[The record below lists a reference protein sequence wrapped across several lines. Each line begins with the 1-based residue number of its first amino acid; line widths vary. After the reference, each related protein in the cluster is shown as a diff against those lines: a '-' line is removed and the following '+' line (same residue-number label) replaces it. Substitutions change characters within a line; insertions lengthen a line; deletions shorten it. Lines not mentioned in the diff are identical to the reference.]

1 MFARSTIP
9 GISRASTSGT
19 SNQYGSHAFLFLI
32 INTKNIALRESIG
45 NELTYMF
52 FNVTK
57 TKHGMTLTKIML
69 MLLLG
74 LCYPIFCSAA
84 SASGKAN
91 QIITLSIKD
100 ASSTGNN
107 IYNDLLSGKMY
118 AVSYTWKSSNE
129 SVTQWSNKANT
140 YAYVKFTKAGNYTVS
155 YDLKYSFT
163 GASRSYNFSC
173 TWNVTITEDGPT
185 SISVSVD
192 KYSIEIGETTTARAT
207 LYGGSGS
214 VTWSKG
220 NSSNITLTPSGT
232 TCQIKGIN
240 KGSATVTATT
250 NNGRTDYVTIT
261 VKEPTPIP
269 NTIKL
274 SASKIEILEGE
285 SRSITA
291 TITGDNS
298 NVCKW
303 SCSNTSILSLS
314 ANGKTANITALKA
327 GTTTI
332 YATAYDG
339 TKASC
344 SVTVKVDPSKEIKD
358 WCISGS
364 FNGWY
369 NTKMNSIGD
378 GIFVAEI
385 ERLTP
390 QFKFKPADSWNNNL
404 GATDRT
410 PIKIGSTYTLTE
422 YGDNLIFS
430 ESVTAIKNAHI
441 TLNVP
446 KKTVIITGTAVTA
459 QPQVSFSE
467 VNCKW
472 GSTRSQVISTQ
483 EGGYKI
489 CQDNE
494 SIVIFTKNTENI
506 NEIYLAYKFDKDG
519 KLCAST
525 LSMPENIDSKRISDE
540 FFAQYDS
547 EITLE
552 DGLEVKTD
560 DTNLVA
566 VDISST
572 INGSGNIIT
581 IGFSYYEPLEERDD
595 CVDLG
600 LSVRWATMNLG
611 ARKPTGVGGFYAFSE
626 TSTKSEYWRENYSF
640 CNNNSNQYIFVY
652 TNPQTNICGT
662 KYDVAT
668 KQLGDGWKMPSLA
681 EANELISKCTWE
693 KETIDGIQVYRV
705 TGPNGNSIVIPIVGL
720 KKLSKDYST
729 SLLRLGIG
737 ECPSKSSEYTY
748 VLSGQTNKG
757 VIGQEWKAWG
767 YNIRP
772 VYTK

>member
-1 MFARSTIP
+1 MKF
-9 GISRASTSGT
+9 
-19 SNQYGSHAFLFLI
+19 
-32 INTKNIALRESIG
+32 
-45 NELTYMF
+45 
-52 FNVTK
+52 
-57 TKHGMTLTKIML
+57 ML
-69 MLLLG
+69 MLLLS
-74 LCYPIFCSAA
+74 LCFPMLCSAA
-84 SASGKAN
+84 SASGKTN

-100 ASSTGNN
+100 ASSTGSN

-140 YAYVKFTKAGNYTVS
+140 FAYVKFTKAGNYTVS
-155 YDLKYSFT
+155 YDLKYSFS
-163 GASRSYNFSC
+163 GASKSYSFSC
-173 TWNVTITEDGPT
+173 TWNVNVTEDGPT
-185 SISVSVD
+185 SVSVSVD

-220 NSSNITLTPSGT
+220 SSSNISLTPSGA
-232 TCQIKGIN
+232 TCLIKGIS

-261 VKEPTPIP
+261 VKEPAPIP

-274 SASKIEILEGE
+274 SKSNIEIYEE
-285 SRSITA
+285 ETTSITA

-298 NVCKW
+298 NVCNW

-314 ANGKTANITALKA
+314 ANGKTANITAKKA

-344 SVTVKVDPSKEIKD
+344 SVTVTVDSSKELKD
-358 WCISGS
+358 WCISGN
-364 FNGWY
+364 FNGWTD
-369 NTKMNSIGD
+369 TKMNSLGD
-378 GIFVAEI
+378 GLFTAEV

-390 QFKFKPADSWNNNL
+390 EFKFKPLGSWDNNL
-404 GATDRT
+404 GATGGN
-410 PIKIGSTYTLTE
+410 PLKIGTTYALTE
-422 YGDNLIFS
+422 NGDNLIFS
-430 ESVTAIKNAHI
+430 ESVVAITDAQI

-446 KKTVIITGTAVTA
+446 KKTVLIQGKAVSTGSK
-459 QPQVSFSE
+459 VSFSD
-467 VNCKW
+467 VNCTW
-472 GSTRSQVISTQ
+472 GMTREQVISSQ
-483 EGGYKI
+483 EGGYYI
-489 CQDNE
+489 CQENE
-494 SIVIFTKNTENI
+494 TIVVFTKMNENMD
-506 NEIYLAYKFDKDG
+506 EIYLAYKFDSDG

-525 LSMPENIDSKRISDE
+525 LSMPENNNSKHISDE

-547 EITLE
+547 DISLE

-560 DTNLVA
+560 DSNLIA

-572 INGSGNIIT
+572 INGGGNIIT
-581 IGFSYYEPLEERDD
+581 LGFSYYEPLEERDD

-611 ARKPTGVGGFYAFSE
+611 ASKPSGVGDFYAFSE
-626 TSTKSEYWRENYSF
+626 TATKSEYWRENYAY
-640 CNNNSNQYIFVY
+640 CNNNSNQYIFDY

-668 KQLGDGWKMPSLA
+668 KQLGEGWKLPSLA

-693 KETIDGIQVYRV
+693 RETVDGIQVYRV
-705 TGPNGNSIVIPIVGL
+705 TGPNGNSIILPIVGW
-720 KKLSKDYST
+720 KKQRQDYST
-729 SLLRLGIG
+729 SQLHLGIG
-737 ECPSKSSEYTY
+737 ECPSKGSEYTY
-748 VLSGQTNKG
+748 ILTAERSGQTYNG
-757 VIGQEWKAWG
+757 AIGQEWKAWG